1 MFDDNL
7 SSDQESA
14 ITGKILTE
22 ARLAAHQLVMYRNL
36 LSDPIVS
43 ECLHLLDC
51 ITNYI
56 SPDELLD
63 SYHSFYHSLI
73 CEKTPGTSPDAWQRY
88 LVHAILADENPFSLA
103 AEMSGN
109 QMEQVLLSAA
119 EHDLRCLN
127 QLFRIDPNDIA
138 RAVAETV
145 LFEYENR
152 IDLAPLPTWGDMAFE
167 AAPPSPMCE
176 RLARSHDWSTELASL
191 IEHYHDQGT
200 GIFARNAAFRW
211 NKGSLQ
217 SISSPDKVFYTD
229 LIGLRSQQEQLAKN
243 TECLLNHLPAN
254 NVLLYGKR
262 GTGKSSMVKATL
274 MEYASQGLRLVEVPK
289 DSLHEL
295 PGIAAHLRGR
305 AFRFIIFID
314 DLSFEEYEVDYKL
327 LKAILEGGIEPL
339 PENVLVYATSNR
351 RHLVKER
358 FSDRNYTDEIH
369 QDDTLQEKLS
379 VADRFGMTI
388 SFPSP
393 NQALYLEIVNGLAR
407 QHNIEMDP
415 AALESRALQW
425 EKRHNG
431 PSGRT
436 ARQFVNHLIA
446 ERGKTI

>member
-1 MFDDNL
+1 MNQHNN
-7 SSDQESA
+7 SEPGPNN
-14 ITGKILTE
+14 IGKKLTE
-22 ARLAAHQLVMYRNL
+22 ARLAAHQLVIFRGL
-36 LSDPIVS
+36 LSDPIIA
-43 ECLHLLDC
+43 EFLHLLDC
-51 ITNYI
+51 IDNYI

-63 SYHSFYHSLI
+63 TYHSFYHSLL
-73 CEKTPGTSPDAWQRY
+73 CEKTPGATPDAWQRY
-88 LVHAILADENPFSLA
+88 LVQAILADENAFSLA
-103 AEMSGN
+103 AEISGE
-109 QMEQVLLSAA
+109 QIDQVLLSAA
-119 EHDLRCLN
+119 EHDLHCL
-127 QLFRIDPNDIA
+127 QKLFLVDSREIA
-138 RAVAETV
+138 LVVAETV

-152 IDLAPLPTWGDMAFE
+152 IEIGPLPTWGEMAFA
-167 AAPPSPMCE
+167 AAPASPMCD
-176 RLARSHDWSTELASL
+176 RLALSHDWRTELAAL
-191 IEHYHDQGT
+191 IEHYHNQGT
-200 GIFARNAAFRW
+200 GIFARNKAFRW
-211 NKGSLQ
+211 HKGSLL
-217 SISSPDKVFYTD
+217 SISAPDKVVYTD
-229 LIGLRSQQEQLAKN
+229 LIGLRAQQEQLAAN
-243 TECLLNHLPAN
+243 TECFLKRLPAS

-274 MEYASQGLRLVEVPK
+274 MEYAPQGLRLIEVPK

-388 SFPSP
+388 LFPSP
-393 NQALYLEIVNGLAR
+393 NQTLYLEIVNGLAC

-436 ARQFVNHLIA
+436 ARQFVNQLIA
-446 ERGKTI
+446 ERGKTM